1 MDSEKNK
8 HYTKTYYEN
17 HKEALLKKLTSKV
30 NCQFCN
36 RQVSFANLNK
46 HFTLPICK
54 NTQAKN
60 DYIAQ
65 RKNNI

>member
-1 MDSEKNK
+1 MNQELRKQYNKN
-8 HYTKTYYEN
+8 YYEN
-17 HKEALLKKLTSKV
+17 HKEALLQKLTSKV

-36 RQVSFANLNK
+36 RQVSSCNLNK

-60 DYIAQ
+60 NYIAE

>member
-1 MDSEKNK
+1 MDSEKRKQYNK
-8 HYTKTYYEN
+8 QYYEN
-17 HKEALLKKLTSKV
+17 HKVVLLEKLTSKV

-36 RQVSFANLNK
+36 RIVSSCNLNK
-46 HFTLPICK
+46 HITLSICK

-60 DYIAQ
+60 DYITQ

>member
-1 MDSEKNK
+1 MDKENRKQYNKN
-8 HYTKTYYEN
+8 YYEN
-17 HKEALLKKLTSKV
+17 QKEALLQKLTSKV

-46 HFTLPICK
+46 HITLPICK

-60 DYIAQ
+60 DYINQ

>member
-1 MDSEKNK
+1 MNQELRKQYNKN
-8 HYTKTYYEN
+8 YYEN
-17 HKEALLKKLTSKV
+17 HKEALLQKLTSKV

-36 RQVSFANLNK
+36 RTVSSCNLNK

-60 DYIAQ
+60 DYINQ
-65 RKNNI
+65 RQNNI

>member
-1 MDSEKNK
+1 MNQELRKQYNK
-8 HYTKTYYEN
+8 QYYEN
-17 HKEALLKKLTSKV
+17 HKEALLQKLTSKV

-60 DYIAQ
+60 DYITQ

>member
-1 MDSEKNK
+1 MDKENRKNYNK
-8 HYTKTYYEN
+8 QYYEN
-17 HKEALLKKLTSKV
+17 HKVVLLQKLTSKV

-46 HFTLPICK
+46 HITLPICK

-60 DYIAQ
+60 DYINQ